1 MMVKTTNNQNWL
13 QKAAKDQKYIKI
25 FDPQELF
32 GGFVAVSFDKSAVPN
47 QIFWLI
53 GVKNNKIMVVDVS
66 KLAFKVKKYLILSV
80 FNDFFKDAQNIE
92 LFMQKNRLKSNV
104 IELSPDKITKFV
116 VLDAKDAKNILHF

>member
-92 LFMQKNRLKSNV
+92 LFMQKNRLKSNI

>member
-32 GGFVAVSFDKSAVPN
+32 GGFVAISFDKSAVPN

-53 GVKNNKIMVVDVS
+53 GAKNNKIMAVDVS
-66 KLAFKVKKYLILSV
+66 KLTFKVKKYLILSV

-92 LFMQKNRLKSNV
+92 LFMQKNRLKSNI

>member
-32 GGFVAVSFDKSAVPN
+32 GGCVAISFDKSAVPN

-53 GVKNNKIMVVDVS
+53 GAKNNKIMAVDVS
-66 KLAFKVKKYLILSV
+66 KLTFKVKKYLILSV

-92 LFMQKNRLKSNV
+92 LFMQKNRLKSNI

>member
-1 MMVKTTNNQNWL
+1 MVKTTNNQNWL

-53 GVKNNKIMVVDVS
+53 GVKNNKIMAVDVS
-66 KLAFKVKKYLILSV
+66 KLIFKVKKYLILSV
-80 FNDFFKDAQNIE
+80 FNDFFKDTQNIE

>member
-53 GVKNNKIMVVDVS
+53 GVKNNKIMAVDVS
-66 KLAFKVKKYLILSV
+66 KLIFKVKKYLILSV
-80 FNDFFKDAQNIE
+80 FNDFFKDTQNIE

>member
-80 FNDFFKDAQNIE
+80 FNDFFKDTQNIE